1 MPLLRVVPTVPMRL
15 SRLVAIVAAVALT
28 IVIYQSLASQ
38 AALASSAAWLTS
50 ASKSLGGNVVH
61 AYVYG
66 SAGSPEDGWFPE
78 AAAAFENSPPPPEPV
93 AIEQPTVA
101 AAAEPPSWMT
111 SRSNLVFNAPA
122 RAGLSRV
129 VPRGTTLHFT
139 FGSIVMLDFV
149 HNWMHFVKKA
159 GLSPALIGAADLSLQ
174 QKCTEEGLPAVG
186 VSPQLDVWSY
196 ARKAKDR
203 AKDQVFDLKS
213 DWKYYRHH
221 KKSFLEMGEQSDSNA
236 SHGRRLPLMAAPPPH
251 RKERTR

>member
-1 MPLLRVVPTVPMRL
+1 MLTTALPRRFSAARAAASRGADVLRVVPTVLRVVPTVPMRL

-93 AIEQPTVA
+93 AIEQPKVA

-111 SRSNLVFNAPA
+111 SRSNLVFNAKLLLLFP
-122 RAGLSRV
+122 
-129 VPRGTTLHFT
+129 
-139 FGSIVMLDFV
+139 
-149 HNWMHFVKKA
+149 
-159 GLSPALIGAADLSLQ
+159 
-174 QKCTEEGLPAVG
+174 E
-186 VSPQLDVWSY
+186 Y
-196 ARKAKDR
+196 
-203 AKDQVFDLKS
+203 
-213 DWKYYRHH
+213 
-221 KKSFLEMGEQSDSNA
+221 
-236 SHGRRLPLMAAPPPH
+236 
-251 RKERTR
+251 